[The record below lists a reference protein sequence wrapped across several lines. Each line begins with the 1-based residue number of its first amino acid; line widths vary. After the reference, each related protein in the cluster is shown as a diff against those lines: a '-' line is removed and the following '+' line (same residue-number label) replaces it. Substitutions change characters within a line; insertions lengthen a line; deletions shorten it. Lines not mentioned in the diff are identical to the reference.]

1 MVTDAQVKRLR
12 KKLMDKKTL
21 EAAALAAG
29 MSARSARTWKTGPLP
44 SQTKEPTGLVHA
56 CRSVLRSLGE

>member
-44 SQTKEPTGLVHA
+44 QTKEPTGLVHA